1 MRQKIL
7 SFYLITVSLECGT
20 FMCLL
25 NNYWKQL
32 SKAMSNFLK
41 PFQSSNITFSTATRG
56 DLYKV
61 LIWLYT
67 FLCVLNP
74 CFFHCAQN
82 TTHILRR
89 WMILLLQSHATQ
101 FSSLLTMSRLLRCSF
116 SSQTRNFVI
125 VHFWPLA

>member
-7 SFYLITVSLECGT
+7 SFYLITVPPECGT

-32 SKAMSNFLK
+32 SKAMPNFLK
-41 PFQSSNITFSTATRG
+41 SFQPPNITFSTATRS

-61 LIWLYT
+61 LIRLYT

-74 CFFHCAQN
+74 CFFPLCPKHNPHSQVLN
-82 TTHILRR
+82 DLTTAISCHTIFF
-89 WMILLLQSHATQ
+89 AYYVPVTQ
-101 FSSLLTMSRLLRCSF
+101 VFF
-116 SSQTRNFVI
+116 
-125 VHFWPLA
+125 